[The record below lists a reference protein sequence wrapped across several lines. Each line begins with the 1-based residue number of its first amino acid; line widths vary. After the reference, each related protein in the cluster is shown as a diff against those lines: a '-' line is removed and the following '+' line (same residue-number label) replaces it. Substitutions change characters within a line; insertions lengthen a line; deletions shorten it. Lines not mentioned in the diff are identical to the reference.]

1 MHPYQPGPK
10 SEAQQRPP
18 EQPAKPIRWIDVK
31 YQGLLIYRVDADDP
45 THIQLYFKSY
55 GKKQVLQSLTTS
67 RAVTACGE

>member
-1 MHPYQPGPK
+1 MPQQP
-10 SEAQQRPP
+10 AANQQPTPPPP
-18 EQPAKPIRWIDVK
+18 EGKHVRWIDVK

-67 RAVTACGE
+67 GAVTACGE